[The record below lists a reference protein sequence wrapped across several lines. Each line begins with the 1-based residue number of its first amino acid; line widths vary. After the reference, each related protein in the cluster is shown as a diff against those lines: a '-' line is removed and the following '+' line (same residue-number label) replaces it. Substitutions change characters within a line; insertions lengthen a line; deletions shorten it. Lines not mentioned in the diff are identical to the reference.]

1 LCQRKMKIRSN
12 WFNGCGWDLYER
24 NEILN
29 AVDVKLDGAFDEREA
44 VWLMVVALFNIL
56 DARSYAIP
64 TQISLYAMNRH
75 YIQYNIR
82 IEEF

>member
-1 LCQRKMKIRSN
+1 
-12 WFNGCGWDLYER
+12 
-24 NEILN
+24 
-29 AVDVKLDGAFDEREA
+29 VKLDGAFDEREA

-64 TQISLYAMNRH
+64 TQTSLYAMNRN